1 MLMILEFFFS
11 QQDCQRN
18 EIVLSSTSIG
28 LFTAFCFCLLD
39 DIPTSSAD
47 GKDVLHEFK
56 AVGRYR
62 YC

>member
-1 MLMILEFFFS
+1 MLMICGIFFP

-39 DIPTSSAD
+39 DIPTSAG
-47 GKDVLHEFK
+47 GKDALREFK